1 MQPMF
6 SVITCTWNS
15 VKTLGDTI
23 NSINS
28 QTNKNFEHI
37 FVDGGSTDGT
47 LELIQ
52 TMSPNAIILKN
63 VSGGISR
70 AMNAGIEAA
79 RGEVLVHLHSDDFF
93 VDNQVLDFVG
103 KVFADEKVSWAIG
116 DYDYLVG
123 AERIKGSQIAP
134 FTEARLGLGNFVP
147 HPSTFIR
154 RKVFE
159 SEPAFDEKLKL
170 CMDYELWI
178 RLFKKQLPIYIPKVI
193 SVFRAHEGS
202 VSTTNRRATL
212 LEELQVRFRYWSFA
226 PASLPRYIYRF
237 VKRWK
242 RNNLF

>member
-15 VKTLGDTI
+15 VKTLADTI
-23 NSINS
+23 NSVNS

-52 TMSPNAIILKN
+52 TMSPNAKVLNN

-79 RGEVLVHLHSDDFF
+79 SGEVLVHLHSDDFF
-93 VDNQVLDFVG
+93 VDSEVLDCVA
-103 KVFADEKVSWAIG
+103 KVFADEKVIWAIG
-116 DYDYLVG
+116 DYEYLVCN
-123 AERIKGSQIAP
+123 ERKMGKKITP
-134 FTEARLGLGNFVP
+134 FTLGRLGLGNFVP

-154 RKVFE
+154 RQVFQH
-159 SEPAFDEKLKL
+159 EPTFDEQLKL
-170 CMDYELWI
+170 CMDYELWL
-178 RLFKKQLPIYIPKVI
+178 RLFKKQTPVYIPKI
-193 SVFRAHEGS
+193 LSVFRAHEGS

-212 LEELQVRFRYWSFA
+212 LEELHVRFRYWDTA
-226 PASLPRYIYRF
+226 PGSIPRYLYRF
-237 VKRWK
+237 VKRWQ
-242 RNNLF
+242 RNRLI